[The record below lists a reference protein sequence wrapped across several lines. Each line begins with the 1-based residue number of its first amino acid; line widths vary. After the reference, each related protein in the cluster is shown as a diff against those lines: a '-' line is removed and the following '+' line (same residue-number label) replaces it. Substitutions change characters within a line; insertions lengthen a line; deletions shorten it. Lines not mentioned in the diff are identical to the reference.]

1 MFQASLDQKYWKYVW
16 NKSFQKISDKVWN
29 KILEQRYPYK
39 SLFMR

>member
-1 MFQASLDQKYWKYVW
+1 MYGTKVLKK
-16 NKSFQKISDKVWN
+16 NSDKVWN